1 MAPGA
6 QNVYG
11 DPTVLQQNTWGIDN
25 KTHEIKQTA
34 RKTSLHRSYTEV
46 RSQQEAAR
54 RKGDWKTKMYFETA
68 HVETSWVRNAR
79 EADRQATSRSFHKRN
94 VEKTTRMND
103 GNEI

>member
-11 DPTVLQQNTWGIDN
+11 DPTELQQNTWGIDN

-54 RKGDWKTKMYFETA
+54 RKGEK
-68 HVETSWVRNAR
+68 
-79 EADRQATSRSFHKRN
+79 ATNNEKINKKSKGKNEQIQRRHDHQEKLSNFQEHLPSQESKSVIESF
-94 VEKTTRMND
+94 
-103 GNEI
+103 

>member
-54 RKGDWKTKMYFETA
+54 RKGEK
-68 HVETSWVRNAR
+68 
-79 EADRQATSRSFHKRN
+79 ATNNEKIIKKSKGKNQQVKRRHDHQEKCIELSRAFAKSRI
-94 VEKTTRMND
+94 EKCH
-103 GNEI
+103 